1 MEDICKKNYAGFLEK
16 MLEALVE
23 LPIEGLCVIGKMKGG
38 RNLCQLLQVIHGGQ
52 NPVCWTYSAGCNPGY
67 AEGKQT

>member
-23 LPIEGLCVIGKMKGG
+23 MPIEGLC
-38 RNLCQLLQVIHGGQ
+38 N
-52 NPVCWTYSAGCNPGY
+52 NSA
-67 AEGKQT
+67 